1 MKIRSGFV
9 SNSSSS
15 SFIVRRNY
23 LDFTKYEED
32 RCINYNKLK
41 QDIIKMVLRYYK
53 NKGEDENFIKQETT
67 HLNEGIQVD
76 SLYNLVE
83 KLRFWY
89 APAHLCYMDDVVIY
103 AEDDNL
109 IPYKVFEKIKKKFDL
124 VEYVDCYNHM
134 G

>member
-1 MKIRSGFV
+1 MKVRNGFV

-15 SFIVRRNY
+15 SFILRRNY
-23 LDFTKYEED
+23 LAFTKYEDKKD
-32 RCINYNKLK
+32 RCIKYDKIK
-41 QDIIKMVLRYYK
+41 QDIIKMVLRHYK
-53 NKGEDENFIKQETT
+53 NKDKDFIKQKTT
-67 HLNEGIQVD
+67 HLNEGIRIGRVLD
-76 SLYNLVE
+76 LME
-83 KLRFWY
+83 KIRDWY
-89 APAHLCYMDDVVIY
+89 APVHIDNIDDIVIY